1 MTTTAMDRAPT
12 YLESTELR
20 DWYADKYALAAVR
33 AGRCFVLALVLGL
46 IAAAAIAAIAV
57 LLPLKSIK
65 PLIVTVDSRSGL
77 VVSVQ
82 PVENVTSLVE
92 HDAIAQSNLYRYVI
106 ARLTYDPAV
115 DLNINYDTVRVMSSP
130 EVGAE
135 FEHEASNSNPASPVN
150 VYKTAATRR
159 VHVTSVT
166 PLSKDIAQIR
176 LSTTERR
183 NGVDAPEQFW
193 VATVRFR
200 FTNTP
205 AAVEDRWV
213 NPLGFQVINY
223 RLDQESAKS

>member
-1 MTTTAMDRAPT
+1 MTTTAMDGAST

-20 DWYADKYALAAVR
+20 DWYADKYAMATVR
-33 AGRCFVLALVLGL
+33 ASRCFVLALVLGL
-46 IAAAAIAAIAV
+46 IATAAIAAIAAM
-57 LLPLKSIK
+57 LPLKSIK

-82 PVENVTSLVE
+82 PVENVASLTE
-92 HDAIAQSNLYRYVI
+92 H
-106 ARLTYDPAV
+106 
-115 DLNINYDTVRVMSSP
+115 DTVRVMSSP

-135 FEHEASNSNPASPVN
+135 FEHEVSNANPASPVN

-159 VHVTSVT
+159 VHITSVT

-176 LSTTERR
+176 LSTMERR